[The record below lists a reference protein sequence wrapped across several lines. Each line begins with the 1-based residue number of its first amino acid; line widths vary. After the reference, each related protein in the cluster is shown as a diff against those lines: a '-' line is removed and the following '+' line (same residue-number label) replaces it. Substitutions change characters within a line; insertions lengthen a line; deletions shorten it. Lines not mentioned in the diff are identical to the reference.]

1 MVVKYGLKSDGST
14 VTCVAVFNDTVDAG
28 YTDVTD
34 FARLPCQGWTD
45 NGDGTYTQ
53 PSPPQVGVV
62 SFDPKEIELG
72 ETSTITITAKTNKY
86 PSGTVREDFDE
97 SVNISAING
106 QGTELRHK
114 FTFVDGVASKEI
126 TPKVEGV
133 YTLGDSGRG
142 DLQLTGDKE
151 IDVLT
156 P

>member
-1 MVVKYGLKSDGST
+1 MLKMFAEIIDGKVGLVRAFEMPREEVPDGWVDVDAHPEVRRGYLYDGST
-14 VTCVAVFNDTVDAG
+14 FTK
-28 YTDVTD
+28 
-34 FARLPCQGWTD
+34 
-45 NGDGTYTQ
+45 Q
-53 PSPPQVGVV
+53 PPPQVGVV

-72 ETSTITITAKTNKY
+72 ETSTITIIAKTNKY

-106 QGTELRHK
+106 QGIELRHK

-133 YTLGDSGRG
+133 YTLGDSGRM

>member
-1 MVVKYGLKSDGST
+1 MLKMFAEIIDGKVGLVRAFEMPREEVPDGWVDVDAHQEVRRGYLYDGST
-14 VTCVAVFNDTVDAG
+14 FTK
-28 YTDVTD
+28 
-34 FARLPCQGWTD
+34 
-45 NGDGTYTQ
+45 Q
-53 PSPPQVGVV
+53 PPPQVGVV

-86 PSGTVREDFDE
+86 PSGTVRTDFAE

-106 QGTELRHK
+106 QGIELRHK

>member
-1 MVVKYGLKSDGST
+1 MLKMFAEIIDGKVGLVRAFDTDREEVPDGWVDVDAHPEVRRGYLYDGSNFT
-14 VTCVAVFNDTVDAG
+14 K
-28 YTDVTD
+28 
-34 FARLPCQGWTD
+34 
-45 NGDGTYTQ
+45 Q
-53 PSPPQVGVV
+53 PPPQVGVV

-106 QGTELRHK
+106 QGIELRHR

-133 YTLGDSGRG
+133 YTLGDSGRM
-142 DLQLTGDKE
+142 DLQLIGDKE